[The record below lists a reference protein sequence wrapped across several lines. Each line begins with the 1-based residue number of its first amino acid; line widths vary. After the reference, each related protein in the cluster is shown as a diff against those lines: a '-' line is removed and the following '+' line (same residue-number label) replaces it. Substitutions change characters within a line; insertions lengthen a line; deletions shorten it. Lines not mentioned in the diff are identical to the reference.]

1 MVESSPLALVYI
13 LLYISLMAHR
23 YSVAEARA
31 HLPSILVQAE
41 AGEAVELTRR
51 GRPVAVVLS
60 HEAFERLRN
69 PSPSF
74 GEAYRSF
81 RRKHALDEVGV
92 EEDFVRSLRDRS
104 PGRSVKL

>member
-1 MVESSPLALVYI
+1 MYI
-13 LLYISLMAHR
+13 IMYIELMSHR

-69 PSPSF
+69 PRPSF
-74 GEAYRSF
+74 GEAYRNF
-81 RRKHALDEVGV
+81 RKRYSLDEVGL
-92 EEDFVRSLRDRS
+92 EGDFASAVRDRT

>member
-1 MVESSPLALVYI
+1 MFVYI
-13 LLYISLMAHR
+13 LRMAHR

-51 GRPVAVVLS
+51 GRAVAVVLS
-60 HEAFERLRN
+60 HEAFERLRH
-69 PSPSF
+69 PRPSF

-81 RRKHALDEVGV
+81 RRKYSLDEVGLTD
-92 EEDFVRSLRDRS
+92 DFASSVRDRAT
-104 PGRSVKL
+104 GRSVKL